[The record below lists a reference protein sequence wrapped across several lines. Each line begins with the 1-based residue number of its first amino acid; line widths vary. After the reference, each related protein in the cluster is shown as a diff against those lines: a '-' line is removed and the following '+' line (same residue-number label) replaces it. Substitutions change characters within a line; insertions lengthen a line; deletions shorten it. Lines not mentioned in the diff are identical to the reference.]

1 MVPFGHGAPV
11 FPGAARR
18 RGRYAVGGTGIV
30 ELGSPLLAVVR
41 AWAQAVGVRRLI
53 DWGGAAMH
61 VQAVELVDPPGFSS
75 GVAVMRTTT
84 PVVLKGSGRDA
95 DGVRTTRQAWLLP
108 GEPEFEGY
116 FAQGLRRKAET
127 LGLDP
132 DVTLERIVWVGAK
145 RSFDV
150 EDGKKVGAPIAV
162 ELRGAPPTLAA
173 LWSWGLGQANS
184 AGFGWV
190 G

>member
-1 MVPFGHGAPV
+1 MRLRLTLRSAATELPWWEVLRPGRLLCYTLLAEAEPELAGRLHAGGWGAHGMVPFGHGAPV

-61 VQAVELVDPPGFSS
+61 VQAVELVDPPGFGS

-116 FAQGLRRKAET
+116 FAQGLRR
-127 LGLDP
+127 
-132 DVTLERIVWVGAK
+132 RRR
-145 RSFDV
+145 RS
-150 EDGKKVGAPIAV
+150 GSI
-162 ELRGAPPTLAA
+162 
-173 LWSWGLGQANS
+173 
-184 AGFGWV
+184 
-190 G
+190 